1 MVVFVAEHMLYRR
14 PALSVFNTMGTV
26 AGMRRVLSLSSSF
39 YHPDIDMKGFE
50 LLSQASACLVP
61 TGDPHLPQ
69 KFHILASAHVTHPW
83 RFPNYYPHETH
94 AFVHVLSEEHIRCSV
109 GLRNVRGVSTLTL
122 PRQTTVYIPLLHVHT
137 RGPQCADSLLI
148 RACSRLQATGALEFS
163 VNTVARMF
171 THPTRDL
178 SILHFAD
185 EDAFFGAVA
194 AARANFQ
201 PCVLAARGAA
211 QQDVRR
217 VVCVKHCVLTMSF
230 HGLCLLSVLK
240 ICGS

>member
-14 PALSVFNTMGTV
+14 PALSEFNTMGTV

-39 YHPDIDMKGFE
+39 YHPDIDMKDFE

-122 PRQTTVYIPLLHVHT
+122 PLKQQFTFL
-137 RGPQCADSLLI
+137 C
-148 RACSRLQATGALEFS
+148 C
-163 VNTVARMF
+163 MF
-171 THPTRDL
+171 ILVDL
-178 SILHFAD
+178 SAHRFVIDSCMLSFA
-185 EDAFFGAVA
+185 GYWS
-194 AARANFQ
+194 
-201 PCVLAARGAA
+201 P
-211 QQDVRR
+211 R
-217 VVCVKHCVLTMSF
+217 V
-230 HGLCLLSVLK
+230 
-240 ICGS
+240 